1 MFKPK
6 LVSGLCNFVGLMLV
20 LKFLLVLVMFVWGF
34 FGQPL
39 IPVVDPGMAT
49 HLKVLFFLQDITTTF
64 FMFALVAAVKTVA
77 TCGMGGAC
85 CDSSACGSC
94 ECEGGSCACGDKDC
108 NGECMMPK
116 KSMKEMP
123 KDMPMK
129 KTAPRRRVA
138 SKE

>member
-6 LVSGLCNFVGLMLV
+6 LVSGLCHFVGLMLV

-64 FMFALVAAVKTVA
+64 FMFALVAAVKKVA
-77 TCGMGGAC
+77 TGGMGDAC
-85 CDSSACGSC
+85 CGDSCSC
-94 ECEGGSCACGDKDC
+94 DGGMCVCGDSDC

-116 KSMKEMP
+116 KTMKEMP
-123 KDMPMK
+123 MKETSSMK
-129 KTAPRRRVA
+129 KPAPRRRVA

>member
-64 FMFALVAAVKTVA
+64 FMFALVAAVKNVA
-77 TCGMGGAC
+77 SCGMGGC
-85 CDSSACGSC
+85 CDGGSC
-94 ECEGGSCACGDKDC
+94 SCEVGMCACGDKDC
-108 NGECMMPK
+108 DGSCMMPK
-116 KSMKEMP
+116 KMMKEMP
-123 KDMPMK
+123 MKETSSSMK
-129 KTAPRRRVA
+129 KPAPRRRVA

>member
-6 LVSGLCNFVGLMLV
+6 LVSGLCHFVGLMLV

-49 HLKVLFFLQDITTTF
+49 HLKFLFFLQDITTTF
-64 FMFALVAAVKTVA
+64 FMFALVAAVKTVV
-77 TCGMGGAC
+77 TCGMGDAC
-85 CDSSACGSC
+85 CGAGA
-94 ECEGGSCACGDKDC
+94 CEGGMCGMCACGDKDC

-123 KDMPMK
+123 SK
-129 KTAPRRRVA
+129 KAAPRRRVA

>member
-64 FMFALVAAVKTVA
+64 FMFALVAAVKNVA
-77 TCGMGGAC
+77 SCGMGGAC
-85 CDSSACGSC
+85 CDSSC
-94 ECEGGSCACGDKDC
+94 ECEGGSCVSEDKDDFA
-108 NGECMMPK
+108 MPK
-116 KSMKEMP
+116 KSMK
-123 KDMPMK
+123 DMPMK
-129 KTAPRRRVA
+129 KPAPRRRVA